1 MFVIRGLSTGFSSES
16 LVSQLFGSSSIC
28 DPIRLVNGSNFAEM
42 NLGHIP
48 TRSGGQSDSS
58 QAAAVRQTDRRL
70 TLLVLNYIYSTN

>member
-1 MFVIRGLSTGFSSES
+1 MFIIRGLSTGFSSES

-28 DPIRLVNGSNFAEM
+28 GSIRLVEGSNFAAM
-42 NLGHIP
+42 NLGDIP